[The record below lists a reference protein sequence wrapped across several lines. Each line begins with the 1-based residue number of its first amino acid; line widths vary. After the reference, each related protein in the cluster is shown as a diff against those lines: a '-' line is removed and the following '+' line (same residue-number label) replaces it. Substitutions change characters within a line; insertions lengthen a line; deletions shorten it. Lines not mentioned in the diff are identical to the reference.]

1 MAGSGPSTRHGSV
14 MLSCTLELM
23 VQKVSL
29 SLLFLCLC
37 DVVLHVRISAGCVQH
52 VSNLCKVEWMQPA
65 ISGPQQIPSI
75 ISSTL

>member
-1 MAGSGPSTRHGSV
+1 
-14 MLSCTLELM
+14 M

-37 DVVLHVRISAGCVQH
+37 DVVLHVRISVALCRCVQH